1 MIVTKRDGRE
11 VEFDK
16 QKIVDTILRAFDESF
31 DGECDR
37 TEMMNDANGIA
48 EFIGAN
54 IEEKTSVEEIQ
65 DAVEMGLMG
74 YGWFSVA
81 KDYIS
86 YSVRKEMFR

>member
-16 QKIVDTILRAFDESF
+16 QKIVDAILRAFDESF
-31 DGECDR
+31 DGDGDR
-37 TEMMNDANGIA
+37 TQMINDANGIA
-48 EFIGAN
+48 EFIESHIDEN
-54 IEEKTSVEEIQ
+54 ISVEEIQ
-65 DAVEMGLMG
+65 DTVEYGLMG

-86 YSVRKEMFR
+86 YSVRKEMVR